1 MVITQD
7 NSNNICKETII
18 QLRDNQ
24 TKTICYSAIK
34 YCMKVKKRQITKF
47 FTCFLWH
54 LRVVFKSESSESKS
68 TDSLGVDLESIFWQS
83 RLKWVIFGHI

>member
-18 QLRDNQ
+18 QQRDNQ

-54 LRVVFKSESSESKS
+54 LKALNKN
-68 TDSLGVDLESIFWQS
+68 SIMAEYKN
-83 RLKWVIFGHI
+83 RLWNCKLFMNWGMATFFNF

>member
-18 QLRDNQ
+18 QQRDNQ

-34 YCMKVKKRQITKF
+34 YCMKVKKKANNKILYMFSLAFESTEQ
-47 FTCFLWH
+47 
-54 LRVVFKSESSESKS
+54 KSHNGRIQK
-68 TDSLGVDLESIFWQS
+68 
-83 RLKWVIFGHI
+83 